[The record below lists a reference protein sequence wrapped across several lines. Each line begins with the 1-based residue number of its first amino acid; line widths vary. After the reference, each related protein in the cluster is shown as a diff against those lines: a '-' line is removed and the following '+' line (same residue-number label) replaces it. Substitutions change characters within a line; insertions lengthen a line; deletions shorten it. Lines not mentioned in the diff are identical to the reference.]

1 MASDPKSLDD
11 AIFSRRRHPLMPEK
25 SLLVKLARLAA
36 ATGRY
41 LVLDREIR
49 QWVEDMRE
57 RGEIE

>member
-1 MASDPKSLDD
+1 MTDPQRLDD

-25 SLLVKLARLAA
+25 SLLVKLAKLIAA
-36 ATGRY
+36 VGKY